1 MLEDKGCPAQL
12 SIKYN
17 NKSNRATVFLRLL
30 LALPILT
37 ILILLLEAHL
47 AQSNNANTNVMQI
60 GGGFLFFPIML
71 MIVFR
76 QKYPKWWFDWICELV
91 KFSCRIA
98 AYMMMLT
105 DKYPSTD
112 KEQDVKISLKYP
124 NVKEDLNRYLP
135 LIKWLLAIPH
145 FLILSVLG
153 VAVLLLLPIVWLII
167 LMIGRMPKKLFN
179 FLVGLMRYSLRI
191 SAYSVLLITDKYPSF
206 SWKE

>member
-105 DKYPSTD
+105 DNYPSTD
-112 KEQDVKISLKYP
+112 EEQDVKISLKYP

-135 LIKWLLAIPH
+135 LIKWLLAMPH
-145 FLILSVLG
+145 FLMLSVLG

-179 FLVGLMRYSLRI
+179 FLVGLMRYSLRV

>member
-179 FLVGLMRYSLRI
+179 FLVGLMRYSLRV

>member
-76 QKYPKWWFDWICELV
+76 QKYPKWWFDWIYELV

-179 FLVGLMRYSLRI
+179 FLVGLMRYSLRV

>member
-105 DKYPSTD
+105 DNYPSTD
-112 KEQDVKISLKYP
+112 EEQDVKISLKYP
-124 NVKEDLNRYLP
+124 NVKE
-135 LIKWLLAIPH
+135 
-145 FLILSVLG
+145 LG
-153 VAVLLLLPIVWLII
+153 F
-167 LMIGRMPKKLFN
+167 KSLFSIN
-179 FLVGLMRYSLRI
+179 QMVVGNATFFNTVGSWGGDTLVIAYSLANYFDDRKNAKKTI
-191 SAYSVLLITDKYPSF
+191 
-206 SWKE
+206 

>member
-153 VAVLLLLPIVWLII
+153 VVVLLLSPIVWLII